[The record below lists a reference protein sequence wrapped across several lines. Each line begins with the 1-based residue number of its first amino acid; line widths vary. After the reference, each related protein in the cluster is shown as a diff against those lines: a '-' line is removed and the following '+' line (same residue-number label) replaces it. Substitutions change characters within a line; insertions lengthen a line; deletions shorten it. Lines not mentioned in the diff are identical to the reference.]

1 MIDMAQLD
9 FLTYTAALKSNYEKG
24 VNKLRAILQ
33 SPMQANAFATNSGG
47 VAVIFGADPD
57 NPDGNSDALLSM
69 LQVSPYAD
77 QALTTWLKDFYNFQT
92 QDDLFGDS
100 KRCKEIGENPFI
112 MQALECSGSA
122 LGKWVATTIGQD
134 CSTYNNI
141 AEVLAKNPT
150 TLDDSV
156 VMQHIIGNGEAL
168 SVALKDANM
177 RDKLGKWAN
186 EKRQGNYRVIK
197 RAIIDEA
204 KFKKSAWAACSG
216 ESKTYNG
223 INFATASAESGV
235 PLPCLFICHKAGA
248 NGKYSSSST
257 ANVLNVQ
264 SGISTGYVRINN
276 ADGLYGGAENTS
288 VNVGGRKEER
298 FCVGGVGVHITAG
311 SVYVAGYFYYAL

>member
-9 FLTYTAALKSNYEKG
+9 FLTYTAALKNNYEKG

-33 SPMQANAFATNSGG
+33 IPMQANAFATNSGG

-69 LQVSPYAD
+69 LQASPYAN
-77 QALTTWLKDFYNFQT
+77 QALATWLKDFYNFQT
-92 QDDLFGDS
+92 PDDLFGDS
-100 KRCKEIGENPFI
+100 GRCKEMGENPFI

-122 LGKWVATTIGQD
+122 LGKWLATTIGQD

-141 AEVLAKNPT
+141 TEVLAKNPT

-168 SVALKDANM
+168 SAVLKDANM
-177 RDKLGKWAN
+177 RDKLGKWAD
-186 EKRQGNYRVIK
+186 ESRQGNYRVIK
-197 RAIIDEA
+197 RTITYNAR
-204 KFKKSAWAACSG
+204 FKKSEWKSCTNMDL
-216 ESKTYNG
+216 TYDG
-223 INFATASAESGV
+223 ANFTSSVVGQGV

-248 NGKYSSSST
+248 RVKFQNQST
-257 ANVLNVQ
+257 AKVDNLQ
-264 SGISTGYVRINN
+264 SGTSTGYVIIAPEN
-276 ADGLYGGAENTS
+276 GLWGGAENTS

-298 FCVGGVGVHITAG
+298 FCVGGVRSKGG
-311 SVYVAGYFYYAL
+311 DVYVAGYFYYAL